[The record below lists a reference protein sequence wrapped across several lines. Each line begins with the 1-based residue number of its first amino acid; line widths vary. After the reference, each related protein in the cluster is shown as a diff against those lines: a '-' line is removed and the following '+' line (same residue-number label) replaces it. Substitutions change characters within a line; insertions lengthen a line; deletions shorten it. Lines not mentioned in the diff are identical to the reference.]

1 MVCWFQLR
9 SGPYTL
15 NDYRFPETD
24 FLLHCLG
31 RCVAGTASYGGS
43 MKQLC
48 WIALSCLVLI
58 YANPVRAQDSIYL
71 GNVHV
76 MPSIAYQTEYNDN
89 IYLSHTDEN
98 EDFIHTVTP
107 GIQLEYRTGE
117 QRYIRTG

>member
-1 MVCWFQLR
+1 
-9 SGPYTL
+9 
-15 NDYRFPETD
+15 
-24 FLLHCLG
+24 
-31 RCVAGTASYGGS
+31 